1 MNKSINHDK
10 INEES
15 QKSEFL
21 NLVPSTQNF
30 IKFDKKEIKIY
41 DFDIFE
47 MEGQSMIATIVENT
61 YYLHCLN
68 TDSGD
73 IDLIKQEKIDL
84 VLDKKRV
91 KLPHLFC

>member
-10 INEES
+10 ISEES